1 MTDTLWTTRS
11 SDVKPESVGMLGAAS
26 HVEPLYPRL
35 VTVEEGSSMENE
47 FGDEDEEPEFS
58 AEEVSTEYFGEDG
71 EFPRKS
77 VIEIDEEE
85 IEAEMA
91 RLKTLKETQCRRILF
106 ETLFGCG
113 LERMMSVVDA
123 HKAMIPYA
131 ESGAI
136 RKVEGTCSKR

>member
-1 MTDTLWTTRS
+1 M
-11 SDVKPESVGMLGAAS
+11 KPESTGMLAAP
-26 HVEPLYPRL
+26 VDPLFPRL
-35 VTVEEGSSMENE
+35 VTVEDGSSMENE
-47 FGDEDEEPEFS
+47 FGDEEDFS
-58 AEEVSTEYFGEDG
+58 VEEVSTEYFGEDG

-77 VIEIDEEE
+77 VIEIDEED
-85 IEAEMA
+85 IEAEML

-113 LERMMSVVDA
+113 LERMMSVVDS

-136 RKVEGTCSKR
+136 RRVEGTCSKR